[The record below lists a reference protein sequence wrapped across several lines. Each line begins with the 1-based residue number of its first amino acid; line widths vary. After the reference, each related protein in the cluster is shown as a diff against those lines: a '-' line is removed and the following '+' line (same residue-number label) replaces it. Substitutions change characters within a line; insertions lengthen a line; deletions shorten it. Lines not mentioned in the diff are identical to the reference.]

1 MNIAETLTKNNQ
13 THILDALNRL
23 SGAEH
28 DKLLKQIEAIDWDHL
43 STLIQDYVM
52 HKPVTEIPADL
63 APASY
68 FPLVPKDAEQEAL
81 YKKAFEKGVE
91 LIRAGKTAA
100 LTPADRV
107 RVSDSTVRREP
118 IRSLRC
124 FTRPSSSIS
133 RRASTAF
140 PKSMEPAFTG
150 SS

>member
-68 FPLVPKDAEQEAL
+68 FPLVPKDAEQKAL

-100 LTPADRV
+100 LTVAGGQG
-107 RVSDSTVRREP
+107 T
-118 IRSLRC
+118 
-124 FTRPSSSIS
+124 